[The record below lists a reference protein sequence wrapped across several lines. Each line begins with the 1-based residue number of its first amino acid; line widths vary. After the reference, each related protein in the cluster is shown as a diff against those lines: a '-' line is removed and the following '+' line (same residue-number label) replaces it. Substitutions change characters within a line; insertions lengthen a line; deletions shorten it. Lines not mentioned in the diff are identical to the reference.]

1 VIPFVAAGGLL
12 IALGFLLGGYEIVF
26 TGTKDGAVVPIAS
39 DVALNSSVFNL
50 PDPSSYTDLP
60 NDAELQNGAL
70 LTYLGSLLIVL
81 GQAAFGFLDPPWPAT
96 SPTPSPTDP
105 ASRRAS

>member
-1 VIPFVAAGGLL
+1 MIPFVAAGGLL